1 MNDIQNLHLLGAKY
15 WTLLSWQKWISSRDQ
30 KNKRRRAGNR
40 AEEARGAS
48 CGEERPR
55 GSGSSLYFGAAEA
68 DIQQNVLSSWEYT
81 SWVTCPGINFPFSL
95 QWQLNINRAVHPKSF
110 QIMAHREN
118 GTHCM
123 AHHSTPARKQVSSW
137 VPQKPAIQLIRKD
150 WLIVN
155 TCRTLDEAGFR
166 SEII

>member
-30 KNKRRRAGNR
+30 KNKRQAGNR
-40 AEEARGAS
+40 TEEVRGAS

-55 GSGSSLYFGAAEA
+55 GSVSSLYFGAAET

-81 SWVTCPGINFPFSL
+81 SWVTCPGINFPFPL
-95 QWQLNINRAVHPKSF
+95 QWQLNINRAVLPKSF
-110 QIMAHREN
+110 HREN

-123 AHHSTPARKQVSSW
+123 YYFTMIHTL
-137 VPQKPAIQLIRKD
+137 PQPLSRS
-150 WLIVN
+150 V
-155 TCRTLDEAGFR
+155 AGYPR
-166 SEII
+166 NQPSI